1 MLSIGTFGMGEGN
14 TTKSCGHLDELSR
27 LQEELKSLATANE
40 LGRVNH
46 LQLERLLSSSST
58 SRTLATRAFGGFGP
72 RPSLRETVPEMRFD
86 EVLYIVQV
94 ALRFQNRIG
103 SEFRVNHAW
112 LSCSCLT
119 DCLGF
124 AAQEGAP

>member
-58 SRTLATRAFGGFGP
+58 SR
-72 RPSLRETVPEMRFD
+72 
-86 EVLYIVQV
+86 
-94 ALRFQNRIG
+94 
-103 SEFRVNHAW
+103 
-112 LSCSCLT
+112 
-119 DCLGF
+119 
-124 AAQEGAP
+124 